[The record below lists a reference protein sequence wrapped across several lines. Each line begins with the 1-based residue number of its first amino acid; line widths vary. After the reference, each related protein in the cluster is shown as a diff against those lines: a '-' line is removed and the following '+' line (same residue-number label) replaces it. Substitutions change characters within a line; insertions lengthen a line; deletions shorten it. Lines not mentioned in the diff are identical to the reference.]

1 VESAQDTDLD
11 LATAGYVLHNK
22 RSSPGGGLVDQMEL
36 LNMTSADGTT
46 YGSVWSGRTPPP
58 GYTSDLG
65 CGGGGGGGV
74 GIVSAG
80 QQLQHILD
88 SCASTTTTMTAT
100 SNSIGGGGGSSG
112 TLGSMV
118 SCRYNP
124 SVDSAPTPH
133 QTPTQTKLVP
143 PCRACIVRGGG
154 DHMYESPRV
163 GELDGGGV
171 PGGCS

>member
-58 GYTSDLG
+58 GYTSDIV
-65 CGGGGGGGV
+65 GGGGGGG
-74 GIVSAG
+74 GGPQI
-80 QQLQHILD
+80 ID
-88 SCASTTTTMTAT
+88 SCNIT
-100 SNSIGGGGGSSG
+100 SNTNTSN
-112 TLGSMV
+112 TLGSVV

-133 QTPTQTKLVP
+133 QTPQTQTKLV

-154 DHMYESPRV
+154 DHMYESPRA
-163 GELDGGGV
+163 GELDGGGS
-171 PGGCS
+171 GCS